1 MSNIKAVLFD
11 FDGTIMDT
19 NNIILK
25 SWHHAFKEIA
35 GKEVEEAT
43 LLATFGEPLE
53 LTIKNFFGGDEETV
67 RKNIS
72 VYRNFHDDN
81 FESEID
87 LFPGVYDMLF
97 GLKKAGF
104 KLALVT
110 SRLGR
115 TTYIGTEKF
124 GIKEAFDVI
133 VTADDCSRHKPDP
146 EPVNIALER
155 LGVTAENAVM
165 IGDTRLDMGCAKNAG
180 VTAILVGWSMALAGG
195 KDTDAGYDYILK
207 KPEDILEL
215 LNDI

>member
-35 GKEVEEAT
+35 GKEVEEAA

-53 LTIKNFFGGDEETV
+53 LTIRNFFGGDDETV

-72 VYRNFHDDN
+72 IYRSFHDDN
-81 FESEID
+81 FEREIN
-87 LFPGVYDMLF
+87 LFPGVYDMLYN
-97 GLKKAGF
+97 LKKANF

-124 GIKEAFDVI
+124 GIKEAFDII
-133 VTADDCSRHKPDP
+133 VTADDCSKHKPDP
-146 EPVNIALER
+146 EPINIALRR
-155 LGVTAENAVM
+155 LGVSAENAVM
-165 IGDTRLDMGCAKNAG
+165 IGDTRLDMGCARNAG
-180 VTAILVGWSMALAGG
+180 VTAVLVGWSMALAGG
-195 KDTDAGYDYILK
+195 ENPDAEYDYILK
-207 KPEDILEL
+207 KPDDILDF
-215 LNDI
+215 LNNI

>member
-180 VTAILVGWSMALAGG
+180 VTAVLVGWSIALAGG
-195 KDTDAGYDYILK
+195 KNSDAEYDYILK